1 MTQINDYYADYKS
14 GKITKGQYDRLRKI
28 SLDKLKTNIGP
39 FEKWLFGP
47 QTTHQ
52 AIRIARGGGVPAG
65 ANIARHADRLN
76 KLATVG
82 KVGGYALVGVGLT
95 ASCMQ
100 IANTQNK
107 QEKNEIFVEAV
118 SGTAVSLIAGVAIGV
133 FLVSNPVGWGEALVL
148 ATGSAALS
156 YGSGKAARKAYT
168 LVGNEVDLV
177 TGAGINSICR

>member
-1 MTQINDYYADYKS
+1 M
-14 GKITKGQYDRLRKI
+14 
-28 SLDKLKTNIGP
+28 
-39 FEKWLFGP
+39 
-47 QTTHQ
+47 
-52 AIRIARGGGVPAG
+52 PAG

-82 KVGGYALVGVGLT
+82 KLGGYALVGVGLT

-133 FLVSNPVGWGEALVL
+133 FLVSNPVGWGAALVL